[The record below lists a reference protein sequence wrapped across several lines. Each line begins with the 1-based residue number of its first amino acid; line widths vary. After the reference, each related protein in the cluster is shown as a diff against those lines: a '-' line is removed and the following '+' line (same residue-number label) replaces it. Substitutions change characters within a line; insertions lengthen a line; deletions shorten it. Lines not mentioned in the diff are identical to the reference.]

1 MKTEIKVTELSH
13 ENLVDLL
20 STALYDS
27 NWFRASYDRD
37 IYESLENKQGE
48 CFEDKLADM
57 LLAGKKITITD
68 FEADGESYSKK
79 FVRFEGKYQDA
90 VYEVDIKDFLKVAS
104 TKTGYKLLREVI
116 GYNKE
121 DGDEY
126 DEPGDGDYYTAD
138 AFLQRV
144 VFGEEVYG

>member
-126 DEPGDGDYYTAD
+126 DEPGDGDNYKAD